1 MITNFRMELFE
12 ALMATV
18 SSRGALLVM
27 LCSAHTLLSS
37 AQHEDI
43 LIKQY
48 FLLDSTVDTVVAAG
62 SGEC

>member
-1 MITNFRMELFE
+1 MQHEN
-12 ALMATV
+12 MATV
-18 SSRGALLVM
+18 SSRGALLLLVM
-27 LCSAHTLLSS
+27 LCSAHTLLYS